1 MSTGRSEFVEN
12 GGHPVC
18 LHPERWQMVLDE
30 IKAARA
36 EAHNEAQLLAM
47 KLDAITRDRDE
58 HSRTLYGNGVPGLK
72 ETVTRHDQVLSAL
85 VWTTGTLV
93 TSMIV
98 AGVGLT
104 IRAIFKGVGS

>member
-1 MSTGRSEFVEN
+1 MSGRSEFVEA
-12 GGHPVC
+12 GGHSIC

-36 EAHNEAQLLAM
+36 EAKTEAQMLAM
-47 KLDAITRDRDE
+47 KLDNIAKIKED
-58 HSRTLYGNGVPGLK
+58 HNRTLYGNGVPGLK
-72 ETVTRHDQVLSAL
+72 EMVTRHDQVLSAL